1 MERKALDVYVK
12 VRFIRSEANLGR
24 ETMSATVEI
33 TNDIALI
40 RMDDGK
46 ANAINFEMIAALNAA
61 LDTAEAGAKA
71 IVLAGRDGR
80 FSGGFDLNAFASLGA
95 DGVYKLLDA
104 GAELLLRLYGCP
116 LPVVAACT
124 GHAIAMGVFILNA
137 CDTRVGTA
145 GEYKIGANEAIT
157 GMNLP
162 IFALE
167 LSRARLNPTHL
178 TRATVQGFIYDPA
191 GAVDAGYLDVLADAG
206 KAEATAIGIAAQLA
220 MLPGASYAWNKAA
233 LRKGT
238 LDRIKASL
246 GAHHKV

>member
-1 MERKALDVYVK
+1 
-12 VRFIRSEANLGR
+12 
-24 ETMSATVEI
+24 MSATIEI
-33 TNDIALI
+33 QNDIALI

-61 LDTAEAGAKA
+61 LDTAEADAKA

-95 DGVYKLLDA
+95 EGVYKLLDA
-104 GAELLLRLYGCP
+104 GAELLLRLYGGS

-137 CDTRVGTA
+137 CDTRVGA
-145 GEYKIGANEAIT
+145 SGEYKIGANEAIT

-162 IFALE
+162 IFAME
-167 LSRARLNPTHL
+167 LARDRLSPQHL
-178 TRATVQGFIYDPA
+178 TRAMVQGFIYNPE
-191 GAVDAGYLDVLADAG
+191 GAVEAGYLDMLAEADKVEAKALVVAGQLAQLPG
-206 KAEATAIGIAAQLA
+206 KA
-220 MLPGASYAWNKAA
+220 YAWNKKSI
-233 LRKGT
+233 RKAT
-238 LDRIKASL
+238 LDRIRASL

>member
-1 MERKALDVYVK
+1 
-12 VRFIRSEANLGR
+12 
-24 ETMSATVEI
+24 MSATVEI
-33 TNDIALI
+33 QNDIAFI

-46 ANAINFEMIAALNAA
+46 ANAINFEMVAALNAA
-61 LDTAEAGAKA
+61 LDKAEAEAKA
-71 IVLAGRDGR
+71 VVLAGRDGR

-104 GAELLLRLYGCP
+104 GAELLLRLYGGP

-137 CDTRVGTA
+137 CDTRVGVN

-162 IFALE
+162 IFAME
-167 LSRARLNPTHL
+167 LARDRMNPAHL
-178 TRATVQGFIYDPA
+178 TRAMVQGFIYDPK
-191 GAVDAGYLDVLADAG
+191 GAVEAGYLDMLADAD
-206 KAEATAIGIAAQLA
+206 KVEATALAVASQLAQL
-220 MLPGASYAWNKAA
+220 PGKAYAWNKKAV
-233 LRKGT
+233 RKAT
-238 LDRIKASL
+238 IDRIRASL

>member
-1 MERKALDVYVK
+1 
-12 VRFIRSEANLGR
+12 
-24 ETMSATVEI
+24 MSATVEI

-46 ANAINFEMIAALNAA
+46 ANAINFDMIAALNAA

-71 IVLAGRDGR
+71 IVLAGREGR

-104 GAELLLRLYGCP
+104 GAELLLRLYGGP

-137 CDTRVGTA
+137 CDTRVGTS

-157 GMNLP
+157 GMQLP
-162 IFALE
+162 VFAME
-167 LSRARLNPTHL
+167 LSRDRLSPAHL
-178 TRATVQGFIYDPA
+178 TRATIQGFIYNPQ
-191 GAVDAGYLDVLADAG
+191 GAVEAGYLDMLADAG
-206 KAEATAIGIAAQLA
+206 KVEAKALAVAGQLAQL
-220 MLPGASYAWNKAA
+220 PGKAYAWNKKSV
-233 LRKGT
+233 RKAT
-238 LDRIKASL
+238 LDRIRVSL

>member
-1 MERKALDVYVK
+1 
-12 VRFIRSEANLGR
+12 
-24 ETMSATVEI
+24 MSATVEI

-46 ANAINFEMIAALNAA
+46 ANAINFEMVAALNSA
-61 LDTAEAGAKA
+61 LDTAEASAKA

-104 GAELLLRLYGCP
+104 GAELLLRLYGGP

-124 GHAIAMGVFILNA
+124 GHAIAMGVFILHA
-137 CDTRVGTA
+137 CDTRIGTA
-145 GEYKIGANEAIT
+145 GDYKIGANEAIT

-162 IFALE
+162 IFAME
-167 LSRARLNPTHL
+167 LARDRLNPSHL
-178 TRATVQGFIYDPA
+178 TRAMIQGSIYTPQ
-191 GAVDAGYLDVLADAG
+191 GAVDAGYLDMLADAG
-206 KAEATAIGIAAQLA
+206 EVEAKALAIARQLAQL
-220 MLPGASYAWNKAA
+220 PGPAYAWNKKSM
-233 LRKGT
+233 RKAT
-238 LDRIKASL
+238 LDRIRASL

>member
-1 MERKALDVYVK
+1 
-12 VRFIRSEANLGR
+12 
-24 ETMSATVEI
+24 MSATIEI
-33 TNDIALI
+33 QNDIAII

-46 ANAINFEMIAALNAA
+46 ANAINFEMVAALNAA
-61 LDTAEAGAKA
+61 LDTAEAEARA

-104 GAELLLRLYGCP
+104 GAELLVRLYGGP

-137 CDTRVGTA
+137 CDTRVGTS

-162 IFALE
+162 IFAIE
-167 LSRARLNPTHL
+167 LARDRLSPQHL
-178 TRATVQGFIYDPA
+178 TRAMVQGFIYDPE
-191 GAVDAGYLDVLADAG
+191 GAVEAGYLDMLAEEG
-206 KAEATAIGIAAQLA
+206 KVEATALAVAGQLAQL
-220 MLPGASYAWNKAA
+220 PGKAYAWNKKAV
-233 LRKGT
+233 RKGT
-238 LDRIKASL
+238 LDRIRESL
-246 GAHHKV
+246 GAHHKL

>member
-1 MERKALDVYVK
+1 
-12 VRFIRSEANLGR
+12 
-24 ETMSATVEI
+24 MSATVEI

-46 ANAINFEMIAALNAA
+46 ANAINFDMIAALNAA

-95 DGVYKLLDA
+95 EGVYKLLDA
-104 GAELLLRLYGCP
+104 GAELLLRLYGGP

-137 CDTRVGTA
+137 CDTRVGA
-145 GEYKIGANEAIT
+145 SGEYKIGANEAIT
-157 GMNLP
+157 GMQLP
-162 IFALE
+162 IFAME
-167 LSRARLNPTHL
+167 LARDRLSPTHL
-178 TRATVQGFIYDPA
+178 TRAMVQGFIYGPE
-191 GAVDAGYLDVLADAG
+191 GAVEAGYLDMLAEPDKVEAKAMAVAG
-206 KAEATAIGIAAQLA
+206 QLAQL
-220 MLPGASYAWNKAA
+220 PGTAYAWNKKSI
-233 LRKGT
+233 RKGT
-238 LDRIKASL
+238 LDRIRASL

>member
-1 MERKALDVYVK
+1 
-12 VRFIRSEANLGR
+12 
-24 ETMSATVEI
+24 MSATVEI

-46 ANAINFEMIAALNAA
+46 ANAINFEMLEGLNAA
-61 LDTAEAGAKA
+61 LDKAEAEAKA

-80 FSGGFDLNAFASLGA
+80 FSGGFDLNAFASLGG

-104 GAELLLRLYGCP
+104 GAELLLRLYGGP

-124 GHAIAMGVFILNA
+124 GHAIAMGTFILLA
-137 CDTRVGTA
+137 SDTRIGAA
-145 GEYKIGANEAIT
+145 GAFKVGANEAIT

-167 LSRARLNPTHL
+167 LSRDRLNPTHL

-191 GAVDAGYLDVLADAG
+191 GAVGAGYLDIAVAPDTV
-206 KAEATAIGIAAQLA
+206 EATALGIAAQLA
-220 MLPGASYAWNKAA
+220 ALPGGSYAWNKGA

-238 LDRIKASL
+238 LDRIRASL
-246 GAHHKV
+246 GAHHKL

>member
-1 MERKALDVYVK
+1 
-12 VRFIRSEANLGR
+12 
-24 ETMSATVEI
+24 MSAPLPATVTI

-61 LDTAEAGAKA
+61 LDTAEAEAKA

-104 GAELLLRLYGCP
+104 GAELLVRLYGGP

-124 GHAIAMGVFILNA
+124 GHAIAMGTFILHA
-137 CDTRVGTA
+137 CDTRVGA
-145 GEYKIGANEAIT
+145 SGAYKIGANEAIT

-167 LSRARLNPTHL
+167 LSRDRLSPRHL

-191 GAVDAGYLDVLADAG
+191 GAVDAGYLDMLVDLD
-206 KAEATAIGIAAQLA
+206 KVEATSMGIAAQLA

-233 LRKGT
+233 LRKST